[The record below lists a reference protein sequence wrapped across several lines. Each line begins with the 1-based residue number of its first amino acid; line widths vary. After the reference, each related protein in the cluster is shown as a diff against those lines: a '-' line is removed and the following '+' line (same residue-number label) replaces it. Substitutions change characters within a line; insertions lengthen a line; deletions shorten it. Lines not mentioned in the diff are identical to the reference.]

1 VHTLSLAP
9 LALRTERGLAFGSF
23 TGGLPTL
30 DVGASPR
37 GPLLDFFA
45 TKRWSY
51 LAFASDDL
59 FIGCAVVSL
68 SYASTALLFVA
79 DRSSQRMLLDESF
92 VGGPLAA
99 RFSDRGHGARAATF
113 TSRRGRLSV
122 GDSGLEVALD
132 RGARRVSLAVSA
144 EAGALA
150 PALGAVAPVA
160 GGYVNATEKRWAK
173 ARAVVDLPDGD
184 APRRQRRATGLM
196 GLDHTRGILAR
207 STAWRWAFALGRATT
222 GETVVLNLVEG
233 FVGEPECAVWVDG
246 ELIPL
251 GEGRFRYDLARPLA
265 EWQLGTSCGA
275 VDLRFKPFALHAEQK
290 NLVLVRSHFLQP
302 VGGFSGTVRLPSGR
316 GGRTLFLDD
325 VPGVT
330 EHQDV
335 VW

>member
-9 LALRTERGLAFGSF
+9 LALRSERGLAFGSF

-30 DVGASPR
+30 DFGASPR

-68 SYASTALLFVA
+68 SYASSALLFVA
-79 DRSSQRMLLDESF
+79 DRAKKRMLLDESL

-99 RFSDRGHGARAATF
+99 RFTDRGHGSRSATF
-113 TSRRGRLSV
+113 NSKRGKLTV
-122 GDSGLEVALD
+122 GDAGLTVTLD
-132 RGARRVSLAVSA
+132 RSVSIAVSP
-144 EAGALA
+144 EPGVLA
-150 PALGAVAPVA
+150 PSLGAVVPVA

-173 ARAVVDLPDGD
+173 ARAVLDLPDGE
-184 APRRQRRATGLM
+184 ARFQRSSAGLL

-207 STAWRWAFALGRATT
+207 ATAWRWAFALGRATT

-246 ELIPL
+246 KLIPL

-265 EWQLGTSCGA
+265 EWQLSTTCGA
-275 VDLRFKPFALHAEQK
+275 VDLRFTPFALHAEQK

-302 VGGFSGTVRLPSGR
+302 VGGFSGTLRLPTGH